1 MTRQAIRRQAARTL
15 LLVGEGDAEEM
26 FLRHLKGL
34 FVVRG
39 SGLSVTI
46 KNARGKGA
54 AHVVDFAH
62 RHSLN
67 AAFDEVA
74 ALLDADTD
82 WNDKTRAAAK
92 RAKVQV
98 VVCDPCLEALLLQLH
113 AVPVEGKHTQQLK
126 QDFAARFGGPAHDQ
140 RVLQQ
145 FSSVDWVAA
154 GAKLPVMASLLKY
167 LGSHTAKR

>member
-74 ALLDADTD
+74 ALLDADFTHG
-82 WNDKTRAAAK
+82 WL
-92 RAKVQV
+92 QV
-98 VVCDPCLEALLLQLH
+98 LLRGCPPAETSLH
-113 AVPVEGKHTQQLK
+113 
-126 QDFAARFGGPAHDQ
+126 
-140 RVLQQ
+140 
-145 FSSVDWVAA
+145 
-154 GAKLPVMASLLKY
+154 
-167 LGSHTAKR
+167 

>member
-54 AHVVDFAH
+54 AHVVDFA
-62 RHSLN
+62 RRQSLN

-82 WNDKTRAAAK
+82 WNDNTRAAAE
-92 RAKVQV
+92 RARVLV
-98 VVCDPCLEALLLQLH
+98 VACEPCLEALLLQSRAL
-113 AVPVEGKHTQQLK
+113 PVEGKNTQQLK
-126 QDFAARFGGPAHDQ
+126 QDFVARFGGPAHDE
-140 RVLQQ
+140 RVLRH
-145 FSSVDWVAA
+145 FDGLDWSAA
-154 GAKLPVMASLLKY
+154 GAKLPAIASILKC
-167 LGSHTAKR
+167 LGNQPTKS